1 MLMEPMDAFSPNP
14 PDWTNEAIHA
24 HTFACPQCGA
34 SEKEAKEV
42 WLNRYAPVQMEN
54 RRRKWQEFYHCNCG
68 KIWWGW
74 SSDRP
79 PNEFADRKP
88 TNDPDL
94 DNFFGY
100 F

>member
-42 WLNRYAPVQMEN
+42 WLNRYAPVQM
-54 RRRKWQEFYHCNCG
+54 
-68 KIWWGW
+68 
-74 SSDRP
+74 
-79 PNEFADRKP
+79 
-88 TNDPDL
+88 
-94 DNFFGY
+94 NFITATAARFGGAGAMIGLLMNSPIANLLTIPI
-100 F
+100 